1 MARRT
6 GGGAIMRAT
15 ITEENV
21 YADQFPLIQKR
32 LPGTNLPW
40 LNSLRQQGIVDFLT
54 LGFPTTKLENWKYT
68 NVAPIRRTAWA
79 HALDHRIPSI
89 SEDLR
94 LQVCSYP
101 EPRLVF
107 VNGHFDQALSTT

>member
-15 ITEENV
+15 ITETSTEQNT
-21 YADQFPLIQKR
+21 YADQFPVIRKQ
-32 LPGTNLPW
+32 LPGTNLPC
-40 LNSLRQQGIVDFLT
+40 LNSLRQQGIDDFRT

-68 NVAPIRRTAWA
+68 NVAPIRRTAWV
-79 HALDHRIPSI
+79 HAVDHRMLSI

-94 LQVCSYP
+94 LQISSYT

-107 VNGHFDQALSTT
+107 